1 MNELHNALPTFETAE
16 NGMRANETAASYGAG
31 RFVPS
36 AIYRRFGD
44 RVFALIMLAFGLAI
58 IALALGMGFVLYT
71 EGRAPISQTGFFGFM
86 LETRWNPVSGVH
98 GAWPFLLGTVIT
110 SASALAL
117 AFFPAV
123 GVGIFTAEYAPR
135 KVGAVI
141 NYLVDLLAA
150 VPSVVI
156 GIWGIFVFAP
166 WMRDTFY
173 IPVYNRAV
181 ESAPALVPLLGAPA
195 SYNIIT
201 ATLLLAL
208 MVTPYTVALTRDAI
222 KLVPPEQRDA
232 AWALGAT
239 HWEVMR
245 LGILPYA
252 RGGIVAGAI
261 LSLARALGETMVVA
275 MLIGNSNRLPFTF
288 FGPASTMPSVIANE
302 FREAV
307 EVMHL
312 ASLMAVG
319 FYLFLLTFVVN
330 LIAAFIQRRLNV
342 GGRVL

>member
-1 MNELHNALPTFETAE
+1 MSAGDYT
-16 NGMRANETAASYGAG
+16 YGSN
-31 RFVPS
+31 RFVPHP
-36 AIYRRFGD
+36 IYRRFGD
-44 RVFALIMLAFGLAI
+44 RIFAAAIFLFGVAI
-58 IALALGMGFVLYT
+58 IALAVGMGVVLYT
-71 EGRAPISQTGFFGFM
+71 QGSAPITRDGFFGF
-86 LETRWNPVSGVH
+86 LFETRWNPVSGVH
-98 GAWPFLLGTVIT
+98 GAWPFLLGTLIT
-110 SASALAL
+110 STAALAL

-123 GVGIFTAEYAPR
+123 GVGIFTAEYAPKR
-135 KVGAVI
+135 IAAVI
-141 NYLVDLLAA
+141 NYLIDLLAA

-173 IPVYNRAV
+173 IPVYLWAV
-181 ESAPALVPLLGAPA
+181 DSAPALLPVLGAPA

-208 MVTPYTVALTRDAI
+208 MITPYTVGLTRDAI
-222 KLVPPEQRDA
+222 KLVPREQRDA

-252 RGGIVAGAI
+252 RGGIIAGAM

-275 MLIGNSNRLPFTF
+275 MLIGNSNRLPFTL

-307 EVMHL
+307 ETMHL

-330 LIAAFIQRRLNV
+330 LAAAYIQRKLNI

>member
-1 MNELHNALPTFETAE
+1 MFDPAE
-16 NGMRANETAASYGAG
+16 NGPAATTIGTSAANGPAASYGTR
-31 RFVPS
+31 RFVPHP
-36 AIYRRFGD
+36 IYRRFGD
-44 RVFALIMLAFGLAI
+44 RVFALIMLVFGLAI

-71 EGRAPISQTGFFGFM
+71 QGSVPIRGQGFFGF
-86 LETRWNPVSGVH
+86 LFETTWNPVSGVH
-98 GAWPFLLGTVIT
+98 GAWPFLLGTIIT
-110 SASALAL
+110 SAAALAL

-123 GVGIFTAEYAPR
+123 GVGIFAAEYAPP
-135 KVGAVI
+135 KIGSVI

-173 IPVYNRAV
+173 IPVYYWAV
-181 ESAPALVPLLGAPA
+181 ESAPALLPVLGAPA

-208 MVTPYTVALTRDAI
+208 MITPYTVGLTRDAI
-222 KLVPPEQRDA
+222 KLVPREQRDA

-261 LSLARALGETMVVA
+261 LSLARALGETMVIA

-307 EVMHL
+307 ETMHL

-330 LIAAFIQRRLNV
+330 LIAAYIQRKLNI